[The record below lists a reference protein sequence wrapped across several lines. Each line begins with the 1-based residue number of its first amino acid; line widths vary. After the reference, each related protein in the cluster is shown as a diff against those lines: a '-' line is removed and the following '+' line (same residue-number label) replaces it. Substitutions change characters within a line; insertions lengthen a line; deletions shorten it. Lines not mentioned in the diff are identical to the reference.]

1 MEIIEVL
8 MEPRY
13 SIMDF
18 LIRFGTFMAIFYL
31 MKMGI
36 NDFKKEKK
44 DKECKK
50 QDQLIIE
57 NNRKN
62 FKFIDYEEK
71 SK

>member
-50 QDQLIIE
+50 QYQLIIE